1 MEAMEAAEEMLH
13 AAPPLS
19 TEMLYGKVTWKYQLK
34 RDVVFK
40 TNIKGAA
47 CTVPGYIYL
56 RQDGILIVKAGYACD
71 GPSGPLPLGGI
82 FGFDGTIDTE
92 DFMAAAVLHD
102 ALYQLM
108 RTRKLGQEWRLQAD
122 IELDLYCKGAD
133 MGVVRRWYVKK
144 SLRKFAG
151 FAARPG
157 KDATYVAPVK
167 RAS

>member
-102 ALYQLM
+102 ALYQLI
-108 RTRKLGQEWRLQAD
+108 REGAIRHARAKADEILRLTA
-122 IELDLYCKGAD
+122 IEDG
-133 MGVVRRWYVKK
+133 MGTFRAWYVWAAVR
-144 SLRKFAG
+144 LFAG
-151 FAARPG
+151 PAAR
-157 KDATYVAPVK
+157 K
-167 RAS
+167 